1 MKIKQLENGE
11 WVLVHTD
18 GKVLSH
24 NYATRAKAIAAVA
37 KRQAKS
43 EKKYG

>member
-11 WVLVHTD
+11 WVLIHTD

-24 NYATRAKAIAAVA
+24 NYATRAKAIAAIA
-37 KRQAKS
+37 KRQAK
-43 EKKYG
+43 ETKRA

>member
-24 NYATRAKAIAAVA
+24 NYTTRAKAIAAIG
-37 KRQAKS
+37 KRQAK
-43 EKKYG
+43 GVRRA